1 LSLLACGGKS
11 NFMNHHTRILI
22 LIAAAFG
29 FLCPDSSAEKVVV
42 TEIEAHNLTK
52 KIDAKLGPEI
62 IKKLRKSPIKYT
74 SYRYL
79 NRHTFLVSESKFI
92 EQIHEKAKLTEGY
105 VLQMRSY
112 HEDDK
117 LKLDFTVKKGDKTT
131 LGPIKIKPGSSPT
144 LVGPCKLQRGELIL
158 MIMLA
163 K

>member
-1 LSLLACGGKS
+1 
-11 NFMNHHTRILI
+11 MLI
-22 LIAAAFG
+22 FISAAIG
-29 FLCPDSSAEKVVV
+29 FACPDCRAEKVIV

-52 KIDAKLGPEI
+52 TTDRRLGPEI
-62 IKKLRKSPIKYT
+62 LKKLNKSPIKYS
-74 SYRYL
+74 SYRFL

-92 EQIHEKAKLTEGY
+92 EQIHEKTELSQGF

-112 HEDDK
+112 YEKDK
-117 LKLDFTVKKGDKTT
+117 LKLDFTVTKGDKMI

-158 MIMLA
+158 MIMLV